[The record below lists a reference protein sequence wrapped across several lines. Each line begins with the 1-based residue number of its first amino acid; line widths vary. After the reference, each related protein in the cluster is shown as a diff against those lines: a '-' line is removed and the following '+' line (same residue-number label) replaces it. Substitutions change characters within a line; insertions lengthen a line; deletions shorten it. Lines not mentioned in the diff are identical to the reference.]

1 MVLRS
6 VEEKVFKFGGSWKV
20 SHICSTMHAANSTR
34 HKSRC
39 RQGKDVEVPFS
50 AMQCHTEARLPE
62 AGQSRANGRTSST
75 SVPVQMGE
83 DLLHFQ
89 PITATSC
96 LPLALLLQLLTHL
109 PKEVQYGIA
118 VQC

>member
-1 MVLRS
+1 M
-6 VEEKVFKFGGSWKV
+6 
-20 SHICSTMHAANSTR
+20 
-34 HKSRC
+34 
-39 RQGKDVEVPFS
+39 QGKDVEVPFS

>member
-1 MVLRS
+1 
-6 VEEKVFKFGGSWKV
+6 
-20 SHICSTMHAANSTR
+20 MHAANSTQV
-34 HKSRC
+34 KV
-39 RQGKDVEVPFS
+39 QGKDVEVPFS

-109 PKEVQYGIA
+109 PKEVWYGIA
-118 VQC
+118 VHIAPASVAICCKGVLQE